1 MKLSVILKWNVNWQK
16 NVTQNKTCKMS
27 TKQTH
32 KYTRECFKRTF
43 CEHWSNHILI
53 DTNSGNTT
61 FMDKVKNL
69 NNQHSKSLC
78 IYAPWQDIR
87 YKTADTD
94 PFNRKNSGES

>member
-1 MKLSVILKWNVNWQK
+1 
-16 NVTQNKTCKMS
+16 MS

-61 FMDKVKNL
+61 FMDKVK
-69 NNQHSKSLC
+69 KS
-78 IYAPWQDIR
+78 
-87 YKTADTD
+87 
-94 PFNRKNSGES
+94 